1 MKPTFT
7 ISEVFS
13 TSWKCLKQNIWIL
26 VGLLVGYMI
35 IAGILNMFMT
45 PTELTI
51 GTVVVSLISIIL
63 QLIFQLGYIKN
74 LFQALDGIEPQF
86 SAYGQQASKIL
97 NAFVA
102 SLIAG
107 VAMLIGLVLFIIPGF
122 YIGIRLSFF
131 SCFIVEENAGP
142 IEALKKSWELTKGQ
156 VLPLFVLLLVM
167 IGIILIGV
175 ILLGIGVLV
184 AAPLVALMSCY
195 VFRKLNTPVAVLE
208 EVVDDVIE

>member
-26 VGLLVGYMI
+26 VGLLVGYLI
-35 IAGILNMFMT
+35 ISGILNMFMS
-45 PTELTI
+45 PNELTVGAFI
-51 GTVVVSLISIIL
+51 ILLISTVL
-63 QLIFQLGYIKN
+63 QLIFQLGYTKN
-74 LFQALDGIEPQF
+74 MFQALDGIEPQF

-97 NAFVA
+97 NAFIA

-107 VAMLIGLVLFIIPGF
+107 IATFIGLVLLIIPGI
-122 YIGIRLSFF
+122 YIGIRLGFF

-156 VLPLFVLLLVM
+156 ELPLFVLLLVM
-167 IGIILIGV
+167 IGIVLVGI

-184 AAPLVALMSCY
+184 AAPLVSLMSCY

-208 EVVDDVIE
+208 EVVDDVIA